1 MTMAEMCA
9 EGPGMMQAASDLRR
23 KLAVFTEL
31 LPVKFYDPREC
42 SVEV

>member
-9 EGPGMMQAASDLRR
+9 EGPGMMKAAADLWRN
-23 KLAVFTEL
+23 LAVFTEL
-31 LPVKFYDPREC
+31 LPVTFYDPREC